1 MRVFK
6 VAVHIIIDGYNLIKG
21 SPVLSRL
28 DQIDLQKG
36 RDELIKRLA
45 SYRRVKKHKITV
57 VFDGY
62 REGSIKQEKIR
73 DKGIDIIFSKKG
85 EQADLVIKRIAE
97 VKKEQILVVTSDNE
111 VANFSERRGAAIISS
126 DAFEMR
132 MDMAVFSDDK
142 DFDDEPCNEPFVNAI
157 HTKKKGPAKK
167 LKKSKRRSN
176 TRIKKL

>member
-1 MRVFK
+1 M
-6 VAVHIIIDGYNLIKG
+6 AVHIIIDGYNLIRR
-21 SPVLSRL
+21 SPALSKL

-45 SYRRVKKHKITV
+45 SYRKVKKHKITV

-62 REGSIKQEKIR
+62 REGSIKQERTK
-73 DKGIDIIFSKKG
+73 DKGIEIIFSKKG

-111 VANFSERRGAAIISS
+111 VTNFSKRRGAAIVSS
-126 DAFEMR
+126 EEFEMR
-132 MDMAVFSDDK
+132 MDMAVFSDDR
-142 DFDDEPCNEPFVNAI
+142 DFDDEPCNEPFVEAI
-157 HTKKKGPAKK
+157 HTKKKGPAKR
-167 LKKSKRRSN
+167 LKKSQRRSN